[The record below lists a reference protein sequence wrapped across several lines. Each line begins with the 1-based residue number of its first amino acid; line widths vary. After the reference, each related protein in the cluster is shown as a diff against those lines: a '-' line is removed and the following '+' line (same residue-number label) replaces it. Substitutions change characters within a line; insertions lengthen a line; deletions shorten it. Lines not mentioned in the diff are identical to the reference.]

1 MAAPSHIHV
10 ALLRQSIRPQHPI
23 CRPLNM
29 SRGPA
34 WGRGRPPAG
43 GQLLGEGGPNGR
55 AFAGG
60 RGGGGGGAVAPL
72 VGVAAARDATS
83 GGGEDRLGR
92 LKRRSRALLA
102 SAKTGGRTALLD
114 EYEAYVYMRVGPP
127 YYRLLP
133 YPVT

>member
-1 MAAPSHIHV
+1 MG
-10 ALLRQSIRPQHPI
+10 
-23 CRPLNM
+23 
-29 SRGPA
+29 RGPA
-34 WGRGRPPAG
+34 WGRGHPPAG

-92 LKRRSRALLA
+92 LKRRSRPLA
-102 SAKTGGRTALLD
+102 CSAKTGGRTALS
-114 EYEAYVYMRVGPP
+114 
-127 YYRLLP
+127 
-133 YPVT
+133 

>member
-1 MAAPSHIHV
+1 
-10 ALLRQSIRPQHPI
+10 
-23 CRPLNM
+23 M

-34 WGRGRPPAG
+34 GGRGRPPAG

-83 GGGEDRLGR
+83 GGWTLQGLVASPDGR
-92 LKRRSRALLA
+92 CVLCGVHVVPAAYSVADA
-102 SAKTGGRTALLD
+102 AAMG
-114 EYEAYVYMRVGPP
+114 YEAGEELAM
-127 YYRLLP
+127 L
-133 YPVT
+133 